1 MSTHAFVVIA
11 SVKIQD
17 ALKIE
22 LGQRLLALSWGLG
35 LRLFNLFAPLVV
47 LVMDFSNVLVI
58 SSSYNVG
65 FWY

>member
-1 MSTHAFVVIA
+1 MIR
-11 SVKIQD
+11 D

-35 LRLFNLFAPLVV
+35 LKLFNLFAPLVV

-58 SSSYNVG
+58 SSSYNIG